1 MMFSLDNSPYAQ
13 LSNYRHSCWLLT
25 TSDNCLRCQYH
36 PPAGDPVLGQAA
48 FLSGP
53 ACNAL

>member
-1 MMFSLDNSPYAQ
+1 MMFSLDNSRYAQ

-25 TSDNCLRCQYH
+25 TSDICLRCQYH
-36 PPAGDPVLGQAA
+36 PPAGDPVRGQAA
-48 FLSGP
+48 FPSGP